1 MLTLDRLD
9 TDKLEAAVHRVHK
22 VHKEEI
28 NRGEEIQATLTRTAV
43 FFSHSALQ
51 KESLWKT

>member
-1 MLTLDRLD
+1 MLTLDCFD

-22 VHKEEI
+22 EEI
-28 NRGEEIQATLTRTAV
+28 KRGDEIQATLTRTAV

-51 KESLWKT
+51 KEGL